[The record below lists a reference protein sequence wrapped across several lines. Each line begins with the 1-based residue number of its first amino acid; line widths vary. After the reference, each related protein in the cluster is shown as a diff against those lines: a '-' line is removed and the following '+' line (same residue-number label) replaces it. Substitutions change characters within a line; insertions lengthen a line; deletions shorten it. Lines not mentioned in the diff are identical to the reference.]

1 MKLYLIEIDLCV
13 ILIKKYKRGID
24 EIKKYYKV

>member
-24 EIKKYYKV
+24 EIKKIL